1 MGIREYLLMEILECS
16 RSDLAIIDG
25 FNYDLGE
32 IVDDLKRNGLEITLY
47 TITDKVFLMVQS
59 ELRDVIK
66 DAIKE
71 REERKHETDTTEEG
85 EKERCKIQKEIDEL
99 RRLNPLE
106 DMKWVCDYTDIS
118 CRLSDCDGI
127 YRKYLAVDIENLES
141 DMGFKFNEAR

>member
-32 IVDDLKRNGLEITLY
+32 IVDDLKRNGVEITLY

-85 EKERCKIQKEIDEL
+85 EKERCKIQKKL
-99 RRLNPLE
+99 MN
-106 DMKWVCDYTDIS
+106 
-118 CRLSDCDGI
+118 
-127 YRKYLAVDIENLES
+127 
-141 DMGFKFNEAR
+141 